1 MNMYRD
7 LGYYWFRLGVYVL
20 LGIGLAT
27 VFSNLGT
34 DDNSIQVSI
43 KSIFINHCELP
54 EIHYFVLFN

>member
-54 EIHYFVLFN
+54 EIH

>member
-34 DDNSIQVSI
+34 DDHSIQVSI
-43 KSIFINHCELP
+43 KSLFINHCELP
-54 EIHYFVLFN
+54 ETHYFVLIN